1 MEHPTATTRPKPKL
15 YLPDTRPKPI
25 TSLPVPVTRSPVPM
39 VGRGEIHA
47 LIMHQP
53 WLANPTQIIREPL
66 GDRSGQQG
74 ERAVARLHRRL

>member
-39 VGRGEIHA
+39 GGPRRNPCTDHAPAMVG
-47 LIMHQP
+47 QP
-53 WLANPTQIIREPL
+53 DPDHP
-66 GDRSGQQG
+66 
-74 ERAVARLHRRL
+74 